1 MRNNRSEKKTKK
13 KILILG
19 GAYLHNKVVEAAR
32 DMGLYVIVIDN
43 VPDSPAKKIADKSYD
58 INVADVD
65 AVVEMGK
72 REGVDA
78 VITVC
83 LDFCQT
89 YYQRICQ
96 RLGLFCWGTQEQIDI
111 LTQKTLFK
119 EACVRSGIDIIRTY
133 KESDIAANSN
143 AVEYP
148 LLVKPSQ
155 SRGSRGAAVC
165 YNYKNA
171 LKAIEAAKDLSND
184 GQAVI
189 EEYMGG
195 KPDFQVTYLV
205 VNGIPYVVRTAD
217 RYLGSKDCNMERV
230 AIALSSPSKYTD
242 MYFANVHHKVKE
254 LIRCLNIKNAPLFF
268 QGFIDGDTIRFYDP
282 GMRFPGGEYD
292 RYFSEVTGI
301 DLMKMLVSLAVY
313 GDYGEYSGLL
323 HDKIVNLN
331 GKYIFTLHSV
341 IREGKICE
349 ITPEEHLLAIDG
361 VRRVS
366 FRHKTGDVIK
376 MTYDVNQRV
385 AEINIVKENKEE
397 LVKDIISVQK
407 KIKVLD
413 ENGDDMIFCQFNPD
427 NLE

>member
-1 MRNNRSEKKTKK
+1 MRNEKSDKKTKG

-32 DMGLYVIVIDN
+32 DMGLYTIVIDN

-58 INVADVD
+58 INVSDVD
-65 AVVEMGK
+65 AVVEMCK
-72 REGVDA
+72 KEGVDA
-78 VITVC
+78 VISVC

-96 RLGLFCWGTQEQIDI
+96 RLGLFCWGTKEQTDI

-119 EACVRSGIDIIRTY
+119 EACVRSGIDIIQTY
-133 KESDIAANSN
+133 RKSDIAADSN
-143 AVEYP
+143 EVEYP

-165 YNYKNA
+165 YSNEDA
-171 LKAIEAAKDLSND
+171 LKAIEAAESISND

-189 EEYMGG
+189 EKYMGG
-195 KPDFQVTYLV
+195 KPDFQVTYLI
-205 VNGIPYVVRTAD
+205 VNGHPYVVRTAD
-217 RYLGSKDCNMERV
+217 RYLGPKDCNMERV

-242 MYFANVHHKVKE
+242 MYFANVHHKIEKLVHH
-254 LIRCLNIKNAPLFF
+254 LNIKNAPLFF

-292 RYFSEVTGI
+292 RYFSEVTGL
-301 DLMKMLVSLAVY
+301 DLMKMLVSLAAH
-313 GDYGEYSGLL
+313 GDYGKYSELL
-323 HDKIVNLN
+323 HDKIAYLD
-331 GKYIFTLHSV
+331 GKHIFTLHSV
-341 IREGKICE
+341 IREGKISE
-349 ITPEEHLLAIDG
+349 ITPKEHLLAIDG
-361 VRRVS
+361 VKRVS
-366 FRHKTGDVIK
+366 FRHDIGDDIK

-385 AEINIVKENKEE
+385 AEINIVKEDKEE
-397 LVKDIISVQK
+397 LVKSIISVQK

-413 ENGDDMIFCQFNPD
+413 ENGNNMIFCQFDPNV
-427 NLE
+427 L